1 MALKE
6 FKDYPDTT
14 TPINSENLNF
24 NFEEVLNMAFDAMYP
39 INKIVVFYDTKDHSD
54 YLGFTWELVSKGNFP
69 VGYNPEDTDYNQ
81 IGKTGGEKMHKLI
94 ADELPPTY
102 IYPNEGKNDPI
113 TGGFDTTTG
122 VNYYSLKTG
131 VTNNNSPKLTANN
144 PIMHTALAHENRPPY
159 EVMAFWRRTS

>member
-69 VGYNPEDTDYNQ
+69 VGYNPEDNDYNQ
-81 IGKTGGEKMHKLI
+81 IGKTGGEKKHILTVEEMPKHRHNMNYGDALGG
-94 ADELPPTY
+94 
-102 IYPNEGKNDPI
+102 NG
-113 TGGFDTTTG
+113 TGYAYSGTIGTG
-122 VNYYSLKTG
+122 PAAMLYAG
-131 VTNNNSPKLTANN
+131 GDQP
-144 PIMHTALAHENRPPY
+144 HENRPPY
-159 EVMAFWRRTS
+159 EVMAFWRRIA